1 MMNETDKFF
10 KEKLGTFERSV
21 PASAWNKVERNI
33 SAKGTQGWWLKIA
46 ASVAIFSAVF
56 LLAYNF
62 KNDSSKTIAENS
74 ITNAID
80 STPIEKEKTPN
91 TGTVTT
97 PAEDNPEGRKN
108 KTAEKVQKKKQAK
121 NKNAKDH
128 ASQKLQMKNLQP
140 SQNLVS
146 HDNSMEPVRV
156 QQDEPIPAIEEET
169 IAIAEVANL
178 NDTGNESE
186 SEKSVTLV
194 YSAEEVNAKYLNKNT
209 ITEAT
214 SDPKKSSTL
223 RKLLDKAYDLKHN
236 QDPVGE
242 LRQKKNEI
250 LALNFKNEKQRSQ
263 NR

>member
-33 SAKGTQGWWLKIA
+33 GAKGTQGLWLKIA
-46 ASVAIFSAVF
+46 ASVAIFTAIF

-62 KNDSSKTIAENS
+62 TNDSSKTIAGNS
-74 ITNAID
+74 VESSID
-80 STPIEKEKTPN
+80 NTRIEKKKTPN
-91 TGTVTT
+91 AGTVTT
-97 PAEDNPEGRKN
+97 PDEGNPEVPKN

-121 NKNAKDH
+121 NTNAKDLS
-128 ASQKLQMKNLQP
+128 SQKLEMKNVQP

-146 HDNSMEPVRV
+146 HHNTQGPATV
-156 QQDEPIPAIEEET
+156 QQSELVPAIEEEV
-169 IAIAEVANL
+169 IAIAEVPNL
-178 NDTGNESE
+178 NETGSE
-186 SEKSVTLV
+186 NEKSVTLV

-209 ITEAT
+209 MAEAT
-214 SDPKKSSTL
+214 TDPKKSSTL